1 MPTVLISDKLS
12 ADAVNVFKERGIEVD
27 FKPGMSAD
35 ELMASIG
42 KYDGLAV
49 RSATKVTAEVL
60 ARATNLKVVGRAGI
74 GVDNIDTDA
83 ATQKGVVVMNTPFGN
98 TTTTAEH
105 AIAMMMALVRQIP
118 AANASTQSG
127 KWEKSRF
134 MGMEVTGKVLGLIGC
149 GNVGSIVAD
158 RAQGLKM
165 RVVSYDPYLSPE
177 RAIEIGVEK
186 VELDELYARADI
198 ITVHTPLT
206 DSTRNLINADSI
218 AKMKKGVRIV
228 NCARGGIVNE
238 KDLCAALDSGHV
250 AGAAVDV
257 FEVEPATD
265 NILFGHETLIATPHL
280 GAATRE
286 AQEIVAVQIA
296 EQMSD
301 YLLTGAVSNAVNMPS
316 ISAEDAP
323 RLRPYMTLAAQLGSF
338 IGQLAETSIKSVKIE
353 FQGHVAEL
361 NIRPLI
367 SGILCGL
374 LRPQLDAVNMVS
386 APLVARERGIEVSE
400 TIHEHP
406 GDYETLIRLTV
417 ATERRARSVAGTLFG
432 GNRPRLVQINDIA
445 VEAELGEHM
454 LYTTNRD
461 KPGVIG
467 QLGQALGDAGVNVAT
482 FHLGRTAPGADAI
495 ALIQVDQPV
504 DRDLIARITAL
515 PNVTQAKALR
525 F

>member
-12 ADAVNVFKERGIEVD
+12 QDAVKVFKDRGIEVD
-27 FKPGMSAD
+27 FKPGMSAED
-35 ELMASIG
+35 LLANIG

-49 RSATKVTAEVL
+49 RSATKVTADVL
-60 ARATNLKVVGRAGI
+60 ARAEKLKVVGRAGI

-83 ATQKGVVVMNTPFGN
+83 ATQRGVVVMNTPFGN

-118 AANASTQSG
+118 LANVSTQSG

-134 MGMEVTGKVLGLIGC
+134 MGMEVTGKTLGLIGC

-165 RVVSYDPYLSPE
+165 RVISFDPYLSPE
-177 RAIEIGVEK
+177 RAVGIGVEK
-186 VELDELYARADI
+186 VELEELFARADI

-206 DSTRNLINADSI
+206 DSTRNLINAASI

-228 NCARGGIVNE
+228 NCARGGIVDE
-238 KDLCAALDSGHV
+238 DDLRAALDSGQV

-257 FEVEPATD
+257 FETEPAKK
-265 NILFGHETLIATPHL
+265 NVLFGHENLIATPHL
-280 GAATRE
+280 GAATQE
-286 AQEIVAVQIA
+286 AQEIVAVQVA
-296 EQMSD
+296 EQMAD

-323 RLRPYMTLAAQLGSF
+323 RLRPYMSLAGQLGSF
-338 IGQLAETSIKSVKIE
+338 VGQLAETSIKSVTIE

-367 SGILCGL
+367 SAVLCGL

-386 APLVARERGIEVSE
+386 APAVARERGIEVSE

-406 GDYETLIRLTV
+406 GDYETLIRVTV
-417 ATERRARSVAGTLFG
+417 ATERRSRSVSGTLFG
-432 GNRPRLVQINDIA
+432 GNRPRLVEINEIP

-495 ALIQVDQPV
+495 ALIQVDQPL
-504 DRDLIARITAL
+504 DRDLIARISAL

>member
-12 ADAVNVFKERGIEVD
+12 QDAVKVFKDRGIEVD

-35 ELMASIG
+35 ELLANIG

-49 RSATKVTAEVL
+49 RSATKVTADVL
-60 ARATNLKVVGRAGI
+60 ARAAKLKVVGRAGI

-83 ATQKGVVVMNTPFGN
+83 ATQRGVVVMNTPFGN

-118 AANASTQSG
+118 LANASTQAG
-127 KWEKSRF
+127 NWEKSRF
-134 MGMEVTGKVLGLIGC
+134 MGMEVTGKTLGLIGC

-165 RVVSYDPYLSPE
+165 RVISYDPYLSPE
-177 RAIEIGVEK
+177 RAVGIGVEK
-186 VELDELYARADI
+186 VELEELFARADI

-206 DSTRNLINADSI
+206 DSTRNLINAGSI

-228 NCARGGIVNE
+228 NCARGGIVDE
-238 KDLCAALDSGHV
+238 ADLRTALDSGRV

-257 FEVEPATD
+257 FETEPAKD
-265 NILFGHETLIATPHL
+265 NVLFGHENLIATPHL
-280 GAATRE
+280 GAATQE
-286 AQEIVAVQIA
+286 AQEIVAVQVA
-296 EQMSD
+296 EQMAD

-323 RLRPYMTLAAQLGSF
+323 RLRPYMSLAGQLGSF
-338 IGQLAETSIKSVKIE
+338 VGQLAETSIKSVTIE

-361 NIRPLI
+361 NVRPLI
-367 SGILCGL
+367 SAVLCGL

-386 APLVARERGIEVSE
+386 APAVARERGIEVSE

-406 GDYETLIRLTV
+406 GDYETLIRVTV
-417 ATERRARSVAGTLFG
+417 ATERRSRSVSGTLFG
-432 GNRPRLVQINDIA
+432 GNRPRLVEINEIP

-495 ALIQVDQPV
+495 ALIQVDQPL
-504 DRDLIARITAL
+504 DRDLIARISAL

>member
-1 MPTVLISDKLS
+1 
-12 ADAVNVFKERGIEVD
+12 
-27 FKPGMSAD
+27 
-35 ELMASIG
+35 
-42 KYDGLAV
+42 
-49 RSATKVTAEVL
+49 
-60 ARATNLKVVGRAGI
+60 
-74 GVDNIDTDA
+74 
-83 ATQKGVVVMNTPFGN
+83 
-98 TTTTAEH
+98 
-105 AIAMMMALVRQIP
+105 
-118 AANASTQSG
+118 
-127 KWEKSRF
+127 
-134 MGMEVTGKVLGLIGC
+134 
-149 GNVGSIVAD
+149 
-158 RAQGLKM
+158 M
-165 RVVSYDPYLSPE
+165 RVISYDPYLSPE
-177 RAIEIGVEK
+177 RAVGIGVEK
-186 VELDELYARADI
+186 VELEELFARADI

-228 NCARGGIVNE
+228 NCARGGIVDE
-238 KDLCAALDSGHV
+238 ADLRAALDSGRV

-257 FEVEPATD
+257 FETEPAKD
-265 NILFGHETLIATPHL
+265 NVLFGHENLIATPHL
-280 GAATRE
+280 GAATQE
-286 AQEIVAVQIA
+286 AQEIVAVQVA
-296 EQMSD
+296 EQMAD

-323 RLRPYMTLAAQLGSF
+323 RLRPYMSLAGQLGSF
-338 IGQLAETSIKSVKIE
+338 VGQLAETSIKSVTIE

-361 NIRPLI
+361 NVRPLI
-367 SGILCGL
+367 SAVLCGL

-386 APLVARERGIEVSE
+386 APAVARERGIEVSE

-406 GDYETLIRLTV
+406 GDYETLIRVTV
-417 ATERRARSVAGTLFG
+417 ATERRSRSVSGTLFG
-432 GNRPRLVQINDIA
+432 GNRPRLVEINEIP

-495 ALIQVDQPV
+495 ALIQVDQPL
-504 DRDLIARITAL
+504 DRDLIARISAL

>member
-12 ADAVNVFKERGIEVD
+12 QDAVKVFKDRGIEVD
-27 FKPGMSAD
+27 FKPGMSAED
-35 ELMASIG
+35 LLANIG

-49 RSATKVTAEVL
+49 RSATKVTADVL
-60 ARATNLKVVGRAGI
+60 ARAEKLKVVGRAGI

-83 ATQKGVVVMNTPFGN
+83 ATQRGVVVMNTPFGN

-105 AIAMMMALVRQIP
+105 AIAMIMALVRQIP
-118 AANASTQSG
+118 LANVSTQSG

-134 MGMEVTGKVLGLIGC
+134 MGMEVTGKTLGLIGC

-158 RAQGLKM
+158 RALGLKM
-165 RVVSYDPYLSPE
+165 RVISFDPYLSPE
-177 RAIEIGVEK
+177 RAVGIGVEK
-186 VELDELYARADI
+186 VELEELFARADI

-206 DSTRNLINADSI
+206 DSTRNLINAASI

-228 NCARGGIVNE
+228 NCARGGIVDE
-238 KDLCAALDSGHV
+238 DDLRAALDSGQV

-257 FEVEPATD
+257 FETEPAKK
-265 NILFGHETLIATPHL
+265 NVLFGHENLIATPHL
-280 GAATRE
+280 GAATQE
-286 AQEIVAVQIA
+286 AQEIVAVQVA
-296 EQMSD
+296 EQMAD

-323 RLRPYMTLAAQLGSF
+323 RLRPYMSLAGQLGSF
-338 IGQLAETSIKSVKIE
+338 VGQLAETSIKSVTIE

-367 SGILCGL
+367 SAVLCGL

-386 APLVARERGIEVSE
+386 APAVARERGIEVSE

-406 GDYETLIRLTV
+406 GDYETLIRVTV
-417 ATERRARSVAGTLFG
+417 ATERRSRSVSGTLFG
-432 GNRPRLVQINDIA
+432 GNRPRLVEINEIP

-495 ALIQVDQPV
+495 ALIQVDQPL
-504 DRDLIARITAL
+504 DRDLIARISAL

>member
-1 MPTVLISDKLS
+1 MPKVLISDKLS
-12 ADAVNVFKERGIEVD
+12 ADAVKVFKDRGIEVD
-27 FKPGMSAD
+27 FKPGMSAAD
-35 ELMASIG
+35 LIANIG
-42 KYDGLAV
+42 AYDGLAV
-49 RSATKVTAEVL
+49 RSASKVTAEVL
-60 ARATNLKVVGRAGI
+60 ARAAKLKVVGRAGI

-105 AIAMMMALVRQIP
+105 AIALMMALVRQIP
-118 AANASTQSG
+118 SANASTQAG

-134 MGMEVTGKVLGLIGC
+134 MGMEVTGKTLGLIGC

-165 RVVSYDPYLSPE
+165 RVVAYDPYLSPE
-177 RAIEIGVEK
+177 RAVEIGVEK
-186 VELDELYARADI
+186 VDLPELYARADI

-206 DSTRNLINADSI
+206 DSTRNLINAKSI
-218 AKMKKGVRIV
+218 AKMKKGVRII

-238 KDLCAALDSGHV
+238 AELRAALDQGRV

-265 NILFGHETLIATPHL
+265 NVLFGQENLIATPHL
-280 GAATRE
+280 GAATQE
-286 AQEIVAVQIA
+286 AQEIVAVQVA
-296 EQMSD
+296 EQMAD
-301 YLLTGAVSNAVNMPS
+301 YLLTGAVANAVNMPS

-323 RLRPYMTLAAQLGSF
+323 RLRPYMTLASQLGSF
-338 IGQLAETSIKSVKIE
+338 LGQLAETSIKSARIE

-361 NIRPLI
+361 NIKPLI
-367 SGILCGL
+367 SAILCGL

-417 ATERRARSVAGTLFG
+417 ESERRSRSVSGTLFG
-432 GNRPRLVQINDIA
+432 GNRPRLVEINKIP

-482 FHLGRTAPGADAI
+482 FHLGRTAPGEDAI